1 MTGLGKVRAGVI
13 TVSTKGAAG
22 ERTDESG
29 PAIREGL
36 AAAGIEVVHETLVP
50 DDVDR
55 VATAILSAVRAGA
68 NVVLTTGGTG
78 LSPNDLTPEATRRV
92 LDREAPGIAEALRAK
107 SLEKTAHGML
117 SRGVAGAVGS
127 TLVVNLPGSPRAV
140 RESLEVLLPVLEHAV
155 ELLAG
160 ESGERTHGGRGGL
173 RPPRTPERP

>member
-1 MTGLGKVRAGVI
+1 VTAIRAGII

-29 PAIREGL
+29 PAMRDVL
-36 AAAGIEVVHETLVP
+36 VAAGHEVVSAELVP
-50 DDVDR
+50 DDAGA
-55 VATAILSAVRAGA
+55 VATAILNAARSGA
-68 NVVLTTGGTG
+68 NVVLTSGGTG
-78 LSPNDLTPEATRRV
+78 LSPNDVTPEATRRV
-92 LDREAPGIAEALRAK
+92 IDREVPGIAEALRAK

-140 RESLEVLLPVLEHAV
+140 RESLEVLLPVLPHAI

-160 ESGERTHGGRGGL
+160 QSGETGHTRGRD
-173 RPPRTPERP
+173 